1 MAAYSK
7 ICIVQL
13 GRIGDL
19 ILTTPLI
26 KTIRDA
32 YPSAELHILAG
43 RNNFFTLK
51 GYPFVNSLHV
61 HTKRPLKTV
70 LLLLRLRRE
79 RFDLWIDPK
88 DHHSTESRLFVR
100 LARPRESVGFNR
112 KNETLYTHSIKSNIE
127 QFNDHA
133 IDRYLNSVAFLGL
146 KPAMQRPL
154 LYCGKAAE
162 EKIVS
167 FLRINGITRYCHVH
181 ISASRPERYWEE
193 AKWCA
198 LLKQLEEKNV
208 FCLISAGP
216 LDIEL
221 ANRIAGTARNARYYP
236 TPSLDDLYSIVNH
249 AAAVISPDTA
259 VIHIAS
265 AFNRPTVG
273 LYADC
278 GWNLNSFAP
287 RADHSVLIVNK
298 KSESLI
304 KDIEAGEVFKAA
316 MGILQDKI

>member
-221 ANRIAGTARNARYYP
+221 ANRDSGDRPKRPLLPHAVPRRPVFNCQPCGRGHFAGHCGHPYRVGVQPPDRGPLRRLRVEPQLVCPAGR
-236 TPSLDDLYSIVNH
+236 SLGI
-249 AAAVISPDTA
+249 
-259 VIHIAS
+259 
-265 AFNRPTVG
+265 
-273 LYADC
+273 DC
-278 GWNLNSFAP
+278 
-287 RADHSVLIVNK
+287 
-298 KSESLI
+298 
-304 KDIEAGEVFKAA
+304 
-316 MGILQDKI
+316 Q